1 MLQILVVNWLVARTV
16 VVAMV
21 VKPGN
26 AVLIVVAMGVALIQ
40 ITAAK
45 RDKLIINGP
54 KFEPS

>member
-1 MLQILVVNWLVARTV
+1 
-16 VVAMV
+16 MV